1 MQAIWQTSKR
11 RRREIVERDVRCRTM
26 LSTLACNDIS
36 WGLIFVRMHSK
47 VSCNRLISGL
57 ACIIYL
63 LRVTSAYQHN
73 VLFRAHVCVNT
84 FMSDVV
90 FKTLRAFEERQVC
103 NVPARATLQVR
114 RIGLCD

>member
-1 MQAIWQTSKR
+1 MGS
-11 RRREIVERDVRCRTM
+11 DVF
-26 LSTLACNDIS
+26 SYAD
-36 WGLIFVRMHSK
+36 
-47 VSCNRLISGL
+47 VSCSLLISGL

-63 LRVTSAYQHN
+63 LTVTSTYQHN

-90 FKTLRAFEERQVC
+90 FKTLQRAFEERQVC

-114 RIGLCD
+114 SIELCD